1 MFRRIG
7 MAHRTYLLLA
17 FATTAFGSGCAARV
31 YSSEPAYPA
40 SGDDSVVYVDTVPI
54 NIETYPHYYYGD
66 GYAYY
71 VDGRWYRRGPRGWG
85 YYRQEP
91 PELERRRVEV
101 RQAPEAPRGR
111 PYVQQAPEEP
121 SRERPNVQHA
131 PEPSR
136 ERPYVR
142 PAPEVTRERPAVQP
156 APGTATP
163 VLPNRGAA
171 EAQPRRDE
179 PRPKVPRAAPPA
191 EKRPAE
197 PHEDHA
203 APQREQRGP

>member
-1 MFRRIG
+1 MLRRIG
-7 MAHRTYLLLA
+7 VAHRSSLLLA
-17 FATTAFGSGCAARV
+17 FAVAAFGGGCAARV

-40 SGDDSVVYVDTVPI
+40 SVDDSVVYVDTAPI

-71 VDGRWYRRGPRGWG
+71 VDGRWYRRGARGWG

-91 PELERRRVEV
+91 PELERQRVHV
-101 RQAPEAPRGR
+101 QQAPDAPRER
-111 PYVQQAPEEP
+111 PYVQQAPEP
-121 SRERPNVQHA
+121 SRERPYVQQA

-142 PAPEVTRERPAVQP
+142 PAPEVTRERPAAQP
-156 APGTATP
+156 APGTA
-163 VLPNRGAA
+163 VPNRGAA

-179 PRPKVPRAAPPA
+179 PRRDVQRAAPPPA
-191 EKRPAE
+191 QKRPSA